1 MVFKLSG
8 DLNRWGIGKIG
19 RGLINSEKDKFWLDI
34 PKNAS
39 QTTIHGLTNR
49 HPNDGKWVP
58 INSENFKV
66 NSIQKYLIVRDP
78 IQRWVGSS
86 VELAWHHHKTK
97 SEGNFFARKNLK
109 EWYDM
114 HARPDLHHLPQ
125 WVWAR
130 HLDLHDNTTFIIMDN
145 KKIKLKLNKTFS
157 DYNFD
162 VNVNYSEDNEF
173 KKKIKYRIMDEFMT
187 DHVFVDKLK
196 DYYAE
201 DYDLLELAYT
211 SSGH

>member
-8 DLNRWGIGKIG
+8 DLNRWGVGKVG
-19 RGLINSEKDKFWLDI
+19 KGLINPEKSKFWLDI

-49 HPNDGKWVP
+49 HINDGKWQP
-58 INSENFKV
+58 INSEDFKV
-66 NSIQKYLIVRDP
+66 NAIQKYLIVRDP

-86 VELAWHHHKTK
+86 VELAWHHYKH
-97 SEGNFFARKNLK
+97 ELNDDFFTRKNLR

-114 HARPDLHHLPQ
+114 HSKPDLHHLPQ

-130 HLDLHDNTTFIIMDN
+130 HLDLYNDTTFIIMDD
-145 KKIKLKLNKTFS
+145 KDIKLKLKKVFP
-157 DYNFD
+157 DYDFD
-162 VNVNYSEDNEF
+162 INVNYSQDNEY
-173 KKKIKYRIMDEFMT
+173 KKKIKYRIMDEFIT
-187 DHVFVDKLK
+187 DPIFVDKLQ

-211 SSGH
+211 LSRH

>member
-19 RGLINSEKDKFWLDI
+19 SGLIHPDKTRFWLDI

-49 HPNDGKWVP
+49 HKNDGKWQP
-58 INSENFKV
+58 INSSDFNV
-66 NSIQKYLIVRDP
+66 NKTHKYVIVRDP

-86 VELAWHHHKTK
+86 VELAWHFHKNGSK
-97 SEGNFFARKNLK
+97 GDFFAEKNLR

-114 HARPDLHHLPQ
+114 HAKPDLHHLPQ

-130 HLDLHDNTTFIIMDN
+130 YLDLYNGTTFIIMDD
-145 KKIKLKLNKTFS
+145 KDIKLKLKEVFP

-162 VNVNYSEDNEF
+162 INVNYSEDNEF
-173 KKKIKYRIMDEFMT
+173 KMKIKYRIMDEFMT
-187 DHVFVDKLK
+187 DPIFVDKLK

-201 DYDLLELAYT
+201 DYDLLELA
-211 SSGH
+211 HKNQL